1 MEMAAAFRGAG
12 VPRQPFWAS
21 VADEL
26 EDLRAKGLWVPGP
39 ATALEVLGLRHLERH
54 HQALIAWLLD
64 PKGAHQLGARVL
76 VGLLHRL
83 GRGEVATGVLSGS
96 ARVAKE
102 VTRAQSRADIVV
114 AMDTATLVI
123 ELKIH
128 ASEGPDQ
135 TRRLAAD
142 YASDPDP
149 VFVFLTHRAAAPGS
163 EHFRALRLPGFAD
176 VLRGALTAAP
186 SPVDHNGIVGRATA
200 ENYLADVERMSGVAS
215 LNREAARFWLAHGQR
230 MPEAQAAAR
239 ALLAELPEATG
250 RALED
255 LVLELASR
263 AVVTTFDYR
272 AQGQRDSFDERAVLL
287 SRPEWISA
295 DGSPL
300 AGFGLGQSLGS
311 ADPFKDVQRP
321 FVGVYVADPFAHV
334 ALRER
339 WDSQPWDK
347 WVWWEHLDLTPPAR
361 PDEPIDTY
369 AARVALRVRQ
379 WWDQDSGAVDEALR
393 DAEGG

>member
-1 MEMAAAFRGAG
+1 MSAEFRGAD
-12 VPRQPFWAS
+12 VPGQSFWAS

-26 EDLRAKGLWVPGP
+26 EDDRAKGVWVPGP

-83 GRGEVATGVLSGS
+83 GRAEAAAGVLSGS

-102 VTRAQSRADIVV
+102 VSRAQSRADIVV

-135 TRRLAAD
+135 TGRLVAD

-149 VFVFLTHRAAAPGS
+149 VFVFLTHRAADPGS
-163 EHFRALRLPGFAD
+163 EHFRAMRFPGFAD
-176 VLRGALTAAP
+176 VLRSALTAAP
-186 SPVDHNGIVGRATA
+186 PPVDHNGVVGRATA

-215 LNREAARFWLAHGQR
+215 SNREAARFWLAHGQK

-250 RALED
+250 RALEG
-255 LVLELASR
+255 LVPELPSR
-263 AVVTTFDYR
+263 AVVTAFDYL
-272 AQGQRDSFDERAVLL
+272 AQGQTGKLPERAVLL

-295 DGSPL
+295 GGSPL

-311 ADPFKDVQRP
+311 VDPFKEVQRP
-321 FVGVYVADPFAHV
+321 FAGVYVADPSAHK

-369 AARVALRVRQ
+369 AARVAFRVRQ
-379 WWDQDSGAVDEALR
+379 WWDQDSGAVDKALR
-393 DAEGG
+393 EAGNS